1 MALKPF
7 DRDAWEERAA
17 IMEFDGGLSREDAER
32 LAAQAQGFQIKDVWR
47 WIEVRDSVLPL

>member
-47 WIEVRDSVLPL
+47 WIEVQDSVLPL

>member
-7 DRDAWEERAA
+7 DRDAWEERTA

-47 WIEVRDSVLPL
+47 WIEIQDSVMPL

>member
-1 MALKPF
+1 MPLKPF

-47 WIEVRDSVLPL
+47 WIEVQDSVLPL